1 MTAMSAPTAA
11 NQFLEHLARDGISIV
26 TRFDDGTVAAHL
38 TIQLD
43 GDAINRVSPRFLR
56 DRAVQ
61 DRHATAVADFLAQWR
76 RLRWLTGRALMA
88 ATIATFGSLLAT
100 HPSWQLLGVSG
111 VAPFAIRWAG
121 KLASSKLGAALLRRA
136 VR

>member
-1 MTAMSAPTAA
+1 MTATTATTA
-11 NQFLEHLARDGISIV
+11 NQLLEDLARGGISIV
-26 TRFDDGTVAAHL
+26 TRFDDGTIGAHL
-38 TIQLD
+38 VIQLD

-56 DRAVQ
+56 DPAVQ
-61 DRHATAVADFLAQWR
+61 DRHARAVADFLAQWR

-88 ATIATFGSLLAT
+88 VTVATFTSMLAF

-111 VAPFAIRWAG
+111 AAPFAIRWAA
-121 KLASSKLGAALLRRA
+121 KLASSKIGAAILRRA